1 MPVTSKLSLRRPGL
15 ARDITIILAV
25 KVLALL
31 AIKLIWFSDP
41 PKPPTEQV
49 QRTVLGTAALQPSAE
64 DTDS

>member
-1 MPVTSKLSLRRPGL
+1 M

-31 AIKLIWFSDP
+31 AIKLIWFSHP

-49 QRTVLGTAALQPSAE
+49 QRTVLGSVELQPSAE